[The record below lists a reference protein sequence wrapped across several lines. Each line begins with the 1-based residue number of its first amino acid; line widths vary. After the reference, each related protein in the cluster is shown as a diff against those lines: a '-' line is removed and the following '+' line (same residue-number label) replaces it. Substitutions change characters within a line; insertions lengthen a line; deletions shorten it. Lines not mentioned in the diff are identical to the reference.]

1 MLHTIDAMRLAA
13 RHSFQFQVACRLVVV
28 AIETGG
34 RWSDEAAELLRQ
46 LALAKAREAPALLAH
61 SAALAWER
69 RWTRMLGMTC
79 AIAFPESLVAP
90 NESDTW
96 CQTGGVTPSLAELL
110 THNPRYWVGLDGS

>member
-1 MLHTIDAMRLAA
+1 M
-13 RHSFQFQVACRLVVV
+13 V

-34 RWSDEAAELLRQ
+34 RWSDEAAELLWQ

-61 SAALAWER
+61 ALAWER
-69 RWTRMLGMTC
+69 RWTRMLGTAC
-79 AIAFPESLVAP
+79 AVAFAESLAAP

-110 THNPRYWVGLDGS
+110 THDPRWWVGWVRPSLATTAFGQQLFLVWPRPGLATT